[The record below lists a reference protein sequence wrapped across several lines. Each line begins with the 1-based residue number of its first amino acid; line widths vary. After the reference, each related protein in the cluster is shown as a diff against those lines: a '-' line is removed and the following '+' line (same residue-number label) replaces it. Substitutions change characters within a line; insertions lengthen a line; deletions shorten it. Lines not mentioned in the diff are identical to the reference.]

1 MPRPRKWKK
10 VCALPD
16 NALYGPIDAVQRVNE
31 IVTMAVEEF
40 ETIRLIDQE
49 GLTQEECAQKMN
61 VARGTIQRLYTDAR
75 SKLAES
81 LSNGNI
87 LKIEGGDYTRCDEEE
102 RRHGCG
108 NCRCGRLSQASFS
121 WVWLT
126 VCLWINR
133 A

>member
-10 VCALPD
+10 VCALPEST
-16 NALYGPIDAVQRVNE
+16 LYGPIKEEQRISE
-31 IVTMAVEEF
+31 MVTMTVEEF

-49 GLTQEECAQKMN
+49 GLTQEESAQRMD

-81 LSNGNI
+81 LINGNI
-87 LKIEGGDYTRCDEEE
+87 LKIEGGDYTLCDENE

-108 NCRCGRLSQASFS
+108 NCRRNRCGRRI
-121 WVWLT
+121 VE
-126 VCLWINR
+126 
-133 A
+133 